1 MNWKNLIKPAEIF
14 TANDRAELEKLDAST
29 ADLTALSDRIHR
41 DWTDATSRI
50 DRIRELAAELCTRP
64 SDAELYRRLEV
75 AACMPSNLH
84 TGYQHKEA
92 ALGAIGAAIEA
103 KLEPGAEIVRR
114 VLRRALDAAEAEL
127 KKTEKQERKLADEE
141 GYNFSPSG
149 RVLALQGRVLE
160 LRNAVAAK
168 YKHEG
173 AVQNP
178 GSWRERLREWL

>member
-1 MNWKNLIKPAEIF
+1 MNWKNLFKPAEIL
-14 TANDRAELEKLDAST
+14 TASDRAELEKLDAST
-29 ADLTALSDRIHR
+29 ADLTALSDRILR
-41 DWTDATSRI
+41 DWTDAASRV
-50 DRIRELAAELCTRP
+50 DRIRDLAAELCARP
-64 SDAELYRRLEV
+64 NDAELYRRLEV
-75 AACMPSNLH
+75 AACMPSNIQ

-103 KLEPGAEIVRR
+103 KLEPSVEIVRR
-114 VLRRALDAAEAEL
+114 VLGRALEAAEAEL
-127 KKTEKQERKLADEE
+127 RKTEKHERKLAEEE
-141 GYNFSPSG
+141 GYAYSPSG

-178 GSWRERLREWL
+178 GSWRQRLREWL